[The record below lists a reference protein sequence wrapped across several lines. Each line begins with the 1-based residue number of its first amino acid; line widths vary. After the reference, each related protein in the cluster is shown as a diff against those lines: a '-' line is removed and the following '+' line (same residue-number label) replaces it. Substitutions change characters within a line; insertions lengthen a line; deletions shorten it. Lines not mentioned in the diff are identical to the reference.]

1 MRSYATVFSILS
13 AGLLALFMLV
23 PQSATA
29 QDGNCLHCPGLAPN
43 FDGSSSGAQDGNN
56 EVTSNQP
63 NAELTFEMWFKS
75 PDLTAAADTSAE
87 VLWAQ
92 GEDDGSEG
100 LAVYLNDGAVY
111 AGVWSDST
119 SLNEH
124 WLSTSA
130 IQSGTWHHV
139 AFVFDANSNQTTLYL
154 DGEPMDSGVP
164 DDVMPEHGAGS
175 GNGLGGPNGEKRYHD
190 SNLTGIEYTGH
201 LDQFRAWRTALSSSE
216 VRSRRHRSLWNQE
229 FDPNDDAVTVDSDT
243 LDLHWPFNLS
253 DAESNPGWG
262 YVGVSGRGIAAGN
275 FDSADNGGI
284 FEDSDAPITTQLLAA
299 GFSSEAENARG
310 PDGSTIEAIVA
321 GDTLLVSYY
330 GSSSGSPMDLDSG
343 GPTEA
348 RTNLAW
354 VIDPKN
360 ERASSPDLT
369 IDYSSIDGISETSNL
384 VMLKRNDPEES
395 WSEANGWTH
404 DESNRTFTKSG
415 EAVAAYAEYSIGGPR
430 SDLPVEMAGF
440 DAVQNGKS
448 VELTWQTA
456 SETNNAGFTVQH
468 ETESGWQSLGFIES
482 KASGGTTTEST
493 SYRYTVEENLDPG
506 THRFRLQQKDLD
518 GSTSLSEVATVDVGM
533 NEAIRLSAPAPNPTR
548 GSATLEF
555 GVKEATEVTVS
566 VYNVLGQRVETLYQ
580 GTPQAEQLRDVTLD
594 ASSLSSGVYFVR
606 MKAGGQT
613 TTQRLTVVR

>member
-13 AGLLALFMLV
+13 AGLLALFMLA

-29 QDGNCLHCPGLAPN
+29 QNCLHCPGLAPN
-43 FDGSSSGAQDGNN
+43 FDGATTGAQDGTG
-56 EVTSNQP
+56 EATSDRS

-75 PDLTAAADTSAE
+75 PDLTAAASDEAE

-111 AGVWSDST
+111 AGAWSDST

-124 WLSTSA
+124 WLSSSA
-130 IQSGTWHHV
+130 IESGTWHHV

-154 DGEPMDSGVP
+154 DGEPMDAGVP
-164 DDVMPEHGAGS
+164 EAVMPEHGGP
-175 GNGLGGPNGEKRYHD
+175 NGMGGPNGQKRYHD

-201 LDQFRAWRTALSSSE
+201 LEQFRAWSTALSSSE

-229 FDPNDDAVTVDSDT
+229 QDD
-243 LDLHWPFNLS
+243 LELHWPFNLS
-253 DAESNPGWG
+253 SAESNPGWG
-262 YVGVSGRGIAAGN
+262 YVGVTGRGIAMDTGL
-275 FDSADNGGI
+275 
-284 FEDSDAPITTQLLAA
+284 FEESTAPITTQVLAA
-299 GFSSEAENARG
+299 GFESETANARG
-310 PDGSTIEAIVA
+310 ADGETVEASVG

-360 ERASSPDLT
+360 ERESSPDLT
-369 IDYSSIDGISETSNL
+369 IDYSSVDGVSETSNL

-395 WSEANGWTH
+395 WSEASGWTH
-404 DESNRTFTKSG
+404 DEGDRTFTKSA
-415 EAVAAYAEYSIGGPR
+415 ETVAAYAEYSIGGPR

-493 SYRYTVEENLDPG
+493 SYRYTMEENLDPG

-518 GSTSLSEVATVDVGM
+518 GSTSLSDVVTVDVGM
-533 NEAIRLSAPAPNPTR
+533 DEAVRLSAPAPNPAR

-606 MKAGGQT
+606 MKADGQT

>member
-1 MRSYATVFSILS
+1 MRSYATLVSTFFV
-13 AGLLALFMLV
+13 GLLAVFVLA
-23 PQSATA
+23 PQPSTA

-43 FDGSSSGAQDGNN
+43 FDGESAGAQDGAN
-56 EVTSNQP
+56 EATSDRP
-63 NAELTFEMWFKS
+63 NAELTFETWFKS

-100 LAVYLNDGAVY
+100 LAVYLHDGAVY

-119 SLNEH
+119 DLNEH
-124 WLSTSA
+124 WLSASA
-130 IQSGTWHHV
+130 IESGTWHHV
-139 AFVFDANSNQTTLYL
+139 AFVFDANSNQTTLYV

-164 DDVMPEHGAGS
+164 EAVMPEHGAGT
-175 GNGLGGPNGEKRYHD
+175 GNGLGGPNGDKRYHD
-190 SNLTGIEYTGH
+190 SNLTGIEYTGQ

-216 VRSRRHRSLWNQE
+216 VRSRRHRSLWDQE
-229 FDPNDDAVTVDSDT
+229 QDA
-243 LDLHWPFNLS
+243 LELHWPFNMS
-253 DAESNPGWG
+253 SEEGNPGWG
-262 YVGVSGRGIAAGN
+262 YVGYGGRGISLDTGL
-275 FDSADNGGI
+275 
-284 FEDSDAPITTQLLAA
+284 FEEANAPITTQLLAA
-299 GFSSEAENARG
+299 GFSSKAENARG
-310 PDGSTIEAIVA
+310 PDGNTIEAIAA

-330 GSSSGSPMDLDSG
+330 GSSSGSPRDLGSEA
-343 GPTEA
+343 PTEA

-360 ERASSPDLT
+360 ERTSTQDLT
-369 IDYSSIDGISETSNL
+369 IDYSSIDGISGTSDL
-384 VMLKRNDPEES
+384 VMLKRNGPEES
-395 WSEANGWTH
+395 WSQATGWTH
-404 DESNRTFTKSG
+404 DESNRTFEKGG
-415 EAVAAYAEYSIGGPR
+415 EAAAIYAEYSIGGPR

-482 KASGGTTTEST
+482 KAPGGTTTEST
-493 SYRYTVEENLDPG
+493 PYRYTIEENLDPG

-518 GSTSLSEVATVDVGM
+518 GSTSLSDVATVDVGM
-533 NEAIRLSAPAPNPTR
+533 DEAVRLSAPAPNPTR

-606 MKAGGQT
+606 MKADGQT

>member
-1 MRSYATVFSILS
+1 M
-13 AGLLALFMLV
+13 LA

-29 QDGNCLHCPGLAPN
+29 QSTNDNCLHCPGMAPE
-43 FDGSSSGAQDGNN
+43 FDGATTGEQDGTN
-56 EVTSNQP
+56 EVTSNQS

-75 PDLTAAADTSAE
+75 PDLTAAASDEAE
-87 VLWAQ
+87 VLWGQ
-92 GEDDGSEG
+92 GEEDGSEG
-100 LAVYLNDGAVY
+100 LVVYLNDGAVY
-111 AGVWSDST
+111 AGAWSDST
-119 SLNEH
+119 SLNDH
-124 WLSTSA
+124 WLSSSA
-130 IQSGTWHHV
+130 IESGTWHHV
-139 AFVFDANSNQTTLYL
+139 AFIFDANSNQTTLYL

-164 DDVMPEHGAGS
+164 EAVMPEHGAGP
-175 GNGLGGPNGEKRYHD
+175 GNGMGGPNAEKRYHD
-190 SNLTGIEYTGH
+190 SSITGTQYTGR
-201 LDQFRAWRTALSSSE
+201 LEQFRAWRTALSSSE

-229 FDPNDDAVTVDSDT
+229 QDDIA
-243 LDLHWPFNLS
+243 LHWPFNMS
-253 DAESNPGWG
+253 SEEGNPGWG
-262 YVGVSGRGIAAGN
+262 YIGVNGSGISI
-275 FDSADNGGI
+275 DVGI
-284 FEDSDAPITTQLLAA
+284 FEEDANAPITTQVLAA
-299 GFSSEAENARG
+299 GFSSESANARG
-310 PDGSTIEAIVA
+310 SDGNTIEAINEN
-321 GDTLLVSYY
+321 DTLLVSYY
-330 GSSSGSPMDLDSG
+330 GSSSGSPRDLESG
-343 GPTEA
+343 APTEA

-360 ERASSPDLT
+360 ERTSAPDLT

-384 VMLKRNDPEES
+384 VMLKRNDPEDS
-395 WSEANGWTH
+395 WSQATGWTH
-404 DESNRTFTKSG
+404 DEDNRTFTKS
-415 EAVAAYAEYSIGGPR
+415 ETVAAYAEYSIGGPR
-430 SDLPVEMAGF
+430 SELPVEMAGF
-440 DAVQNGKS
+440 DAVQNGTS

-493 SYRYTVEENLDPG
+493 SYRYTMEENLDPG

-533 NEAIRLSAPAPNPTR
+533 NEAVRLSAPAPNPTR

-606 MKAGGQT
+606 MKADGQT

>member
-13 AGLLALFMLV
+13 AGLLALFMLA

-29 QDGNCLHCPGLAPN
+29 QSTNNNCLHCPGMAPN
-43 FDGSSSGAQDGNN
+43 FDGSSFGPQDGNG

-75 PDLTAAADTSAE
+75 PDLTAAASDEAE
-87 VLWAQ
+87 VLWGQ
-92 GEDDGSEG
+92 GEQDGSEG

-119 SLNEH
+119 NLNDH
-124 WLSTSA
+124 WLATSA

-164 DDVMPEHGAGS
+164 DAVMPEHGAGP
-175 GNGLGGPNGEKRYHD
+175 GNGLGGPNAQKRYHD
-190 SNLTGIEYTGH
+190 SNLTGIEYTGF
-201 LDQFRAWRTALSSSE
+201 LDQLRAWRTALSSSE

-229 FDPNDDAVTVDSDT
+229 QDDIAF
-243 LDLHWPFNLS
+243 HWLFNLS
-253 DAESNPGWG
+253 SEEGNPSWG
-262 YVGVSGRGIAAGN
+262 YIGVNGSGVNVDTGL
-275 FDSADNGGI
+275 
-284 FEDSDAPITTQLLAA
+284 FEQSNAPITTQVLEA
-299 GFSSEAENARG
+299 GFSTVAENARG
-310 PDGSTIEAIVA
+310 PDGNTIEAISQN
-321 GDTLLVSYY
+321 DTLLVSYY
-330 GSSSGSPMDLDSG
+330 GSSSGSPRDLGSG
-343 GPTEA
+343 APTQA
-348 RTNLAW
+348 RTDLAW

-360 ERASSPDLT
+360 ERTSSPDLT
-369 IDYSSIDGISETSNL
+369 IDYSSIGGISKTSNL
-384 VMLKRNDPEES
+384 VMLKRNDPEDS
-395 WSEANGWTH
+395 WSQATGWTH
-404 DESNRTFTKSG
+404 DESNRTFEKSP
-415 EAVAAYAEYSIGGPR
+415 ETVAVYAEYSIGGPK

-493 SYRYTVEENLDPG
+493 AYRYTVDQELGPG

-533 NEAIRLSAPAPNPTR
+533 DEAVRLSAPAPNPTR
-548 GSATLEF
+548 GSTTLEF

-606 MKAGGQT
+606 MKADGQT